1 MNRHLTRAGRL
12 PRGASRGHTGY
23 HSGRGGLATATASDT
38 PSWRGECDGAR
49 RLFGQTIEATQRS
62 LEERLGAALLPHR
75 DPDRPRDNY
84 RDIDT
89 FTAATSRHLAA
100 IEAVLVE
107 PVRHAVPDGEEFGRE
122 YVQVARRLEH
132 TLALIKG
139 RLYGEAHAV
148 HLEWHEL
155 WETART
161 ELDQHNW
168 IERRMVDLLIKHGD
182 PVELDELA
190 NACSRRRPV
199 VRHGR
204 TRRHLHTGIFGLM
217 ARRIWALADRF
228 WDAAEGRVIPI
239 PCVPRRTGT
248 TA

>member
-1 MNRHLTRAGRL
+1 MAHGD
-12 PRGASRGHTGY
+12 S
-23 HSGRGGLATATASDT
+23 LA
-38 PSWRGECDGAR
+38 
-49 RLFGQTIEATQRS
+49 QTIEATQRS
-62 LEERLGAALLPHR
+62 LEERLRAALLPHR

-122 YVQVARRLEH
+122 YVKVARRLEH

-155 WETART
+155 WETARA

-190 NACSRRRPV
+190 QRVFEAETRGPTRP
-199 VRHGR
+199 HPK
-204 TRRHLHTGIFGLM
+204 TPHTGILGLV

-228 WDAAEGRVIPI
+228 WDAAEGRVIPDPVRPAPHRHDSLI
-239 PCVPRRTGT
+239 SQYLVADPKFDRDATIMDHHHRHPHRRKAG
-248 TA
+248 